1 MKNREYGDY
10 IEDILTS
17 VNDIEEFTKGMD
29 FDDFTRDRKTVFA
42 VIRGIEVIGEA
53 YSKLS

>member
-29 FDDFTRDRKTVFA
+29 FDDF
-42 VIRGIEVIGEA
+42 IRE
-53 YSKLS
+53 